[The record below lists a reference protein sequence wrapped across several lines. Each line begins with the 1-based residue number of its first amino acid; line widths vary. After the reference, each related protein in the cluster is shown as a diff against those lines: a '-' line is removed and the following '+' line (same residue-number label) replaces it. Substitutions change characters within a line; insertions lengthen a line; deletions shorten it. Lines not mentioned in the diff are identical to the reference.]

1 MKKALSI
8 LLSVFLSVSFCSCQS
23 SNSLYTSEIS
33 GGMIVNDFGAYI
45 YDIKVDDSKTPIQVK
60 RSEQSTSGFCFLPSC
75 TAYDGEI
82 IYGVDTDNNRQ
93 SLYKCMFSSKDTVES
108 KEWVSTDQL
117 KSSCIGQSF
126 ADFYKLQADGE
137 YIYFIIGG
145 APEYRNTELD
155 DLYKLGRISKD
166 GKTIE
171 FINNIRA
178 GGFAINN
185 GWIYYYDNG
194 HLYNNSFDYSRT
206 GIYKCKL
213 DGSEVTLLKDNI
225 HSSNLYEY
233 NTIYCFNNKVYFVD
247 CSEQGNCKVARMD
260 TDGNNIEYVS
270 DESVYDYQ
278 IDPNKNCLYCFYQHD
293 GEGYG
298 KKTAGA
304 WKITSTNLDSKEE
317 SVIKDNWRLSYKYLY
332 SYGDYL
338 YFSSANKDDIGRIN
352 TQTKE
357 YEKLSIV
364 NNSNGNYDN
373 DGFYVD
379 NGNESLLWEKQEL
392 DN

>member
-1 MKKALSI
+1 
-8 LLSVFLSVSFCSCQS
+8 
-23 SNSLYTSEIS
+23 
-33 GGMIVNDFGAYI
+33 
-45 YDIKVDDSKTPIQVK
+45 
-60 RSEQSTSGFCFLPSC
+60 
-75 TAYDGEI
+75 
-82 IYGVDTDNNRQ
+82 
-93 SLYKCMFSSKDTVES
+93 
-108 KEWVSTDQL
+108 
-117 KSSCIGQSF
+117 
-126 ADFYKLQADGE
+126 
-137 YIYFIIGG
+137 
-145 APEYRNTELD
+145 
-155 DLYKLGRISKD
+155 
-166 GKTIE
+166 
-171 FINNIRA
+171 
-178 GGFAINN
+178 
-185 GWIYYYDNG
+185 
-194 HLYNNSFDYSRT
+194 
-206 GIYKCKL
+206 
-213 DGSEVTLLKDNI
+213 
-225 HSSNLYEY
+225 
-233 NTIYCFNNKVYFVD
+233 
-247 CSEQGNCKVARMD
+247 MD

-278 IDPNKNCLYCFYQHD
+278 IDPNNNCLYCFYQHD

-298 KKTAGA
+298 KMTAGA